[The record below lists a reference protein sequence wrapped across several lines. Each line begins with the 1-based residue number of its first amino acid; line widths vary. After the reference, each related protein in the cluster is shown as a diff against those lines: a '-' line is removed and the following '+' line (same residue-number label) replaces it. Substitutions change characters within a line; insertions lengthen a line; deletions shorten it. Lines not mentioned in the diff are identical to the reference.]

1 MRENNGVCC
10 YLLGVVMMSVATP
23 TRQNDNEFRKLLLV
37 TQLHMNYLYKFIQH
51 QHKRKINC

>member
-10 YLLGVVMMSVATP
+10 YILGVVMSVATP
-23 TRQNDNEFRKLLLV
+23 TRQNNEFRKLLLV

-51 QHKRKINC
+51 KHKRKINC